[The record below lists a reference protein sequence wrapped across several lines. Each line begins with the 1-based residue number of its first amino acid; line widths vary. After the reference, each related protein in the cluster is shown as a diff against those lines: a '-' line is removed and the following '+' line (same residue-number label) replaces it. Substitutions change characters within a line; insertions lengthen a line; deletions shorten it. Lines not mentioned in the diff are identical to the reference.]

1 MFLEDF
7 LIYVRWR
14 WNMWQKW
21 FRNCRPLLDAS
32 VMYRFTRPCAI
43 FTQLSFSLFIKHSIL
58 NSERFNMT
66 LRQASRETFQILDD
80 KLYSRIKSILNVSQQ
95 WIFQY
100 QKNKQYIAEF
110 AVRKM
115 IFLDFAF
122 KVGKLISKCVNGIS
136 FGALRR
142 VYLRGCW
149 MLFMGLWGTDTA
161 GLWAC
166 ATWLLSI
173 VIVFWE
179 GLVESCTE
187 SMGLFWLRPM
197 TSTCSPLAALSEFGV
212 LCWTIRIPPAFTAI
226 VIEGKKKKRFLR

>member
-1 MFLEDF
+1 
-7 LIYVRWR
+7 
-14 WNMWQKW
+14 
-21 FRNCRPLLDAS
+21 
-32 VMYRFTRPCAI
+32 MYRFTRPCAI

-142 VYLRGCW
+142 QSTCEAAGCYS
-149 MLFMGLWGTDTA
+149 
-161 GLWAC
+161 WAC
-166 ATWLLSI
+166 EELT
-173 VIVFWE
+173 
-179 GLVESCTE
+179 
-187 SMGLFWLRPM
+187 RPACERVLPD
-197 TSTCSPLAALSEFGV
+197 CSQS
-212 LCWTIRIPPAFTAI
+212 
-226 VIEGKKKKRFLR
+226 

>member
-142 VYLRGCW
+142 QSTCEAAGCYS
-149 MLFMGLWGTDTA
+149 
-161 GLWAC
+161 WAC
-166 ATWLLSI
+166 EELTRPACERALPDCSQSWLSSGKDSLKAARSRWDCFDSDRWPRLVRPWLLCQS
-173 VIVFWE
+173 
-179 GLVESCTE
+179 LASCAGRYAYHRL
-187 SMGLFWLRPM
+187 SLR
-197 TSTCSPLAALSEFGV
+197 S
-212 LCWTIRIPPAFTAI
+212 W
-226 VIEGKKKKRFLR
+226 